1 MFMLLLQDSLN
12 VHRYLDLPKIYNEAR
27 EVINLADHEKDL
39 SRWSDNHGINM
50 EHTLPDFQ
58 EYQTKRRSRS
68 SSKNTH
74 EHSEEALK
82 KMSDVNTADTTEG
95 NKPTNQTSV
104 GPTSMFTDTQTPTIV
119 VSNAQHIAKGK

>member
-74 EHSEEALK
+74 QHSKEALK

-104 GPTSMFTDTQTPTIV
+104 DPTPMVVTHRPTIV
-119 VSNAQHIAKGK
+119 VSNPQQIARGK